1 MRNAPT
7 TVFALPEEQKENL
20 RKTIANL
27 DEAASFLF
35 PAYTCATACRAM
47 LEIDK
52 PESDSRIGSIWGRDI
67 GSNSY
72 IQSKCSPIYQ
82 SILADS
88 FSNIRLTIISDLA
101 NIAQQ
106 IAADIDYGLD
116 ANYYMK
122 EENGAAIQGAIDE
135 LERCN
140 CMALSSHRSK
150 AGRLC
155 WYQDVPKDQVMALQ
169 KALNKIPEFGTLTE
183 DGVYGEKTSNIWNS
197 FLDVLARGAVPTLG
211 FIDPL
216 QTDITKITIG
226 ATRAGE
232 QSGLKNALVLDGK
245 LRYVRI
251 DPSHNGKSGMFR
263 GQKTQIDYPH
273 INLEG
278 LKDSNALYNWLQVN
292 YNHYPLSEE
301 AYNVLKNLEKT
312 GEVVRVAGRVLL
324 VAGIILD
331 ALEIGTTMYSD
342 LNDADGRLGK
352 KTISTVASIGGS
364 WGGSIVGA
372 NVGGGYWCARWTGCA
387 NSGPGPR
394 HSRRNWRGHW
404 GRGICRMGRR
414 YYLFGGVKYVVV

>member
-1 MRNAPT
+1 M
-7 TVFALPEEQKENL
+7 
-20 RKTIANL
+20 
-27 DEAASFLF
+27 F
-35 PAYTCATACRAM
+35 PSYTCATACRAM
-47 LEIDK
+47 LEIDE
-52 PESDSRIGSIWGRDI
+52 PESDSGIGSIWGRDI

-88 FSNIRLTIISDLA
+88 FRNIRLTIISDLA

-106 IAADIDYGLD
+106 IAADIDTGLD
-116 ANYYMK
+116 ANLYMK
-122 EENGAAIQGAIDE
+122 EENGAAIQGAINE

-155 WYQDVPKDQVMALQ
+155 WYQDVPKDQVLALQ

-232 QSGLKNALVLDGK
+232 QAGLKNALVLDGK
-245 LRYVRI
+245 QRYVRI
-251 DPSHNGKSGMFR
+251 DPPHGKKTAMFR
-263 GQKTQIDYPH
+263 GQKTRIDYPH
-273 INLEG
+273 INIEK
-278 LKDSNALYNWLQVN
+278 LKDSDALYNWLQVN

-324 VAGIILD
+324 VAGVVLD
-331 ALEIGTTMYSD
+331 ALEIGTAMYSD

-372 NVGGGYWCARWTGCA
+372 NVGAAIGVLTGPAAPIAVPVLGIVGG
-387 NSGPGPR
+387 
-394 HSRRNWRGHW
+394 
-404 GRGICRMGRR
+404 I
-414 YYLFGGVKYVVV
+414 GGAIGGEAFAEWVVDITCLEG